1 MKPLAV
7 VIDDQAVWRHTVQ
20 SRLAPK
26 FEVLCAAS
34 GEAALEMLSMRR
46 PALIVIDEYMEKGKL
61 QGHDV
66 LEWISKQPALSGV
79 PVLMLTDKPLAQ
91 SAFKWTREWTKG
103 DHVQKP
109 HFDLQFDARV
119 EQLLALAAN
128 WPFESDSETTLS
140 LVMRERAPVDIVVG
154 VIESHVKTK
163 DVLGLDLDKLKARG
177 RAAHVG
183 NWQSNA
189 RKLGN
194 QLYRTLLRQPEITRA
209 IDSAIAHR
217 QRINIA
223 GSIDLLEVP
232 LELIRDES
240 GRDYHVLHYPFSR
253 SILDVRAP
261 RGYAAPL
268 SPRLLND
275 LHRQGTRLRV
285 LLIAANT
292 GNIPRV
298 DDEID
303 EIHKILERNPKG
315 LGIDIKVLRSSEA
328 TLDAV
333 SRQLQTGSYH
343 IVHYA
348 GHGEFVS
355 ARTDD
360 HRLVFMRPRDV
371 KPANG
376 QWQGQPGAGTLEYLT
391 ATQLSVLWSKNPPS
405 LFYMSACWGAA
416 IGPTSAL
423 LNNDLLGLTDAAIS
437 VGVPSVIGF
446 RWPVTDQGAFTLS
459 KVFYK
464 ELLTS
469 GRPDHALC
477 AARAEV
483 YSTDHDDAAWLSP
496 VLVMQPP

>member
-7 VIDDQAVWRHTVQ
+7 VIDDQAVWRHMVQ
-20 SRLAPK
+20 SRLATK
-26 FEVLCAAS
+26 FEVLPAAS
-34 GEAALEMLSMRR
+34 GEAAVEMLSMRR
-46 PALIVIDEYMEKGKL
+46 PALIVIDEYMEEGKL
-61 QGHDV
+61 QGHHV
-66 LEWISKQPALSGV
+66 LEWASKQPALSGV
-79 PVLMLTDKPLAQ
+79 PVLMLTDLPLVQ
-91 SAFKWTREWTKG
+91 SAFKWTSWTKV

-109 HFDLQFDARV
+109 HFDQQFDARV
-119 EQLLALAAN
+119 DQLLALASN
-128 WPFESDSETTLS
+128 WPFESDSETMLS

-154 VIESHVKTK
+154 VIESHMKTK

-177 RAAHVG
+177 RAAYVG
-183 NWQSNA
+183 DWQSNA
-189 RKLGN
+189 RKLGT
-194 QLYRTLLRQPEITRA
+194 QLYRTLLKQPEITRA
-209 IDSAIAHR
+209 IDSAIAR
-217 QRINIA
+217 QQRINIA
-223 GSIDLLEVP
+223 GNLDLLEVP

-253 SILDVRAP
+253 SVLDVRAP

-275 LHRQGTRLRV
+275 LHRQGMRLRV

-303 EIHKILERNPKG
+303 AIRKILESNPKG
-315 LGIDIKVLRSSEA
+315 LGIDIKVLRNSEA
-328 TLDAV
+328 TLEAV

-355 ARTDD
+355 TRTDN
-360 HRLVFMRPRDV
+360 HRLVLTRTRDV
-371 KPANG
+371 VPANG
-376 QWQGQPGAGTLEYLT
+376 QPQGQPDAIVREYLT

-416 IGPTSAL
+416 TGPTSAL
-423 LNNDLLGLTDAAIS
+423 LNNDLLGLIDAAIS
-437 VGVPSVIGF
+437 AGVPSVIGF
-446 RWPVTDQGAFTLS
+446 RWPVSDQGAFALS
-459 KVFYK
+459 KVFYQ
-464 ELLTS
+464 ELMAS
-469 GRPDHALC
+469 GRPDHALRT
-477 AARAEV
+477 ARVHV
-483 YSTDHDDAAWLSP
+483 YSSPQPDAAWLSP